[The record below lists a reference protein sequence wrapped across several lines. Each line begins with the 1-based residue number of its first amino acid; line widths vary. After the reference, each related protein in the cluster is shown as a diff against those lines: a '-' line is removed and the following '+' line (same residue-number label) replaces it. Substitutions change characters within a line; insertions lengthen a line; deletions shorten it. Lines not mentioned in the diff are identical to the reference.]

1 MTIECLIA
9 LFKVH
14 TGIQHIYVFI
24 LIISDV
30 AAIQEILIKQYE
42 GATRSIPVMPLEDDE
57 GVSLS
62 DIYGSALVEE
72 DIAATRKSQKP
83 NKQSSNKGLDSTKD
97 MFYVNE
103 KLAKRIFMKG
113 EVGHG
118 KTVFCLKVIEL
129 WAKAKSSNESISE
142 ENSSNESVSDDDK
155 SRSKSISEGNARK
168 STHSPQYETTEQTQS
183 QYEQAECKHSLTM
196 QADDESELGEC
207 LSQFDLVFYVPV
219 AVFKT

>member
-9 LFKVH
+9 LYKVH

-72 DIAATRKSQKP
+72 DIAATRKSQNP

-129 WAKAKSSNESISE
+129 WAKAKSSNESISKE
-142 ENSSNESVSDDDK
+142 KSSNEAISEDNSSNESVSDDDK
-155 SRSKSISEGNARK
+155 SPNKSISEGNARK
-168 STHSPQYETTEQTQS
+168 SAHSPQYETTEHTQS
-183 QYEQAECKHSLTM
+183 QYEQAECKQSLTM
-196 QADDESELGEC
+196 QADDESEL
-207 LSQFDLVFYVPV
+207 
-219 AVFKT
+219 